1 MNIANQLTL
10 LRIALVPVF
19 LYFLIEGEMNIAAGI
34 FILASLTD
42 FLDGFLARKL
52 NLITNL
58 GKFMD
63 PLADKILVMAAFVG
77 LVQVGSVSSWA
88 VVIILAREFI
98 VSIFRAVAA
107 AEGIVIAASWWGKL
121 KTNSQMLAIVLLLF
135 GKAPFLNAGYPI
147 AQIVLWISV
156 ALTIISGVDY
166 IIKNKQVLKA

>member
-1 MNIANQLTL
+1 MNIANQLTI

-19 LYFLIEGEMNIAAGI
+19 LYFLLAGQSNIAAGV
-34 FILASLTD
+34 FVFASLTD
-42 FLDGFLARKL
+42 FLDGYLARKL

-77 LVQVGSVSSWA
+77 LVEIGSVSSWA
-88 VVIILAREFI
+88 VVIILSREFI

-135 GKAPFLNAGYPI
+135 NNYPFANWNVPMD
-147 AQIVLWISV
+147 QIVLWIAV
-156 ALTIISGVDY
+156 ALTIISGIDY
-166 IIKNKQVLKA
+166 IWRNKQVLKA

>member
-1 MNIANQLTL
+1 MNIANQLTI
-10 LRIALVPVF
+10 LRILLVPVF
-19 LYFLIEGEMNIAAGI
+19 MYFLLAGNMNLAAAI
-34 FILASLTD
+34 FIIASLTD
-42 FLDGFLARKL
+42 FLDGYLARKM

-63 PLADKILVMAAFVG
+63 PLADKVLVMAAFIC
-77 LVQVGSVSSWA
+77 LVEIGSVSSWA
-88 VVIILAREFI
+88 VVIILGREFI

-135 GKAPFLNAGYPI
+135 NNTPFEVMNGQL
-147 AQIVLWISV
+147 AQIILWIAV
-156 ALTIISGVDY
+156 ALTVISGVDY

>member
-1 MNIANQLTL
+1 MNIANQLTI

-19 LYFLIEGEMNIAAGI
+19 MYFLLAGNMMMAAVM
-34 FILASLTD
+34 FIIASLTD
-42 FLDGFLARKL
+42 FLDGYLARKL

-63 PLADKILVMAAFVG
+63 PLADKVLVMAAFIC
-77 LVQVGSVSSWA
+77 LVEIGTVSSWA
-88 VVIILAREFI
+88 VVIILGREFI

-135 GKAPFLNAGYPI
+135 NNTPLEVMDGRL
-147 AQIVLWISV
+147 AQIVLWIAV
-156 ALTIISGVDY
+156 ALTLISGVDY
-166 IIKNKQVLKA
+166 IVKNKQVLKA

>member
-1 MNIANQLTL
+1 MNIANQLTI
-10 LRIALVPVF
+10 LRIVLVPVF
-19 LYFLIEGEMNIAAGI
+19 MYFLLAGNMNLAAAI
-34 FILASLTD
+34 FIIASLTD
-42 FLDGFLARKL
+42 FLDGFLARKM

-63 PLADKILVMAAFVG
+63 PLADKVLVMAAFIC
-77 LVQVGSVSSWA
+77 LVEIGSVSSWA
-88 VVIILAREFI
+88 VVIILGREFI

-135 GKAPFLNAGYPI
+135 NNTPLEVMDGQL
-147 AQIVLWISV
+147 AQIVLWIAV
-156 ALTIISGVDY
+156 ALTVISGVDY

>member
-10 LRIALVPVF
+10 LRIVLVPVF
-19 LYFLIEGEMNIAAGI
+19 MYFLLAGNMTLAAAV
-34 FILASLTD
+34 FIVASITD
-42 FLDGFLARKL
+42 FLDGYLARKL

-63 PLADKILVMAAFVG
+63 PLADKILVMAAFIC
-77 LVQVGSVSSWA
+77 LVEIGTVSSWA
-88 VVIILAREFI
+88 VVIILGREFI

-121 KTNSQMLAIVLLLF
+121 KTNSQMLAIILLLF
-135 GKAPFLNAGYPI
+135 NDTPFEVMNGQL
-147 AQIVLWISV
+147 AQIILWIAV
-156 ALTIISGVDY
+156 ALTVVSGVDY